1 MVEERAVIMEIVTTT
16 GTRED
21 AERIAS
27 VLVEGR
33 LAACVQ
39 VSGPVTSTYWWQGR
53 VETAEEWRCS
63 AKTLGENYG
72 AVERA
77 ITGIHPYE
85 VPQILAFPVV
95 AALPSYAAWV
105 EETVRLDSSSGLK

>member
-1 MVEERAVIMEIVTTT
+1 MGNEGSMIVEIVTTT

-27 VLVEGR
+27 VLVKGR

-39 VSGPVTSTYWWQGR
+39 VSGPVTSTYWWKGR

-63 AKTLGENYG
+63 AKTLREDYG

-77 ITGIHPYE
+77 IAGVHPYD

-105 EETVRLDSSSGLK
+105 EEAVRLDSSPGLK